1 MESRLPSR
9 RRFLGDFGRTA
20 FMAWLGVEYL
30 AGLLAP
36 RAARAAVAPAS
47 TGRGILR
54 LRLKATRLDEMR
66 TFYADTL
73 GFAVEREPGALTVE
87 TGETRIRFEEAE
99 PGTAP
104 YYHVAWAIPENKIEE
119 SKDWL
124 TRRTPILKRPD
135 GLEIFHF
142 RNVNRHAFFFADPAG
157 NILEFIARHDLRD
170 GVDVPFAREH
180 VFYVNHA
187 GLVVDDMDEAIGQI
201 RRDLG
206 LELTA
211 DPVPNFATLGDGHRH
226 VTLVTRNRL
235 WLPDMVKAADVHEAE
250 VVMHGSPSRVLDF
263 ERYPYR
269 VAIES

>member
-1 MESRLPSR
+1 MDSQRPSR
-9 RRFLGDFGRTA
+9 RQFLGDLGRTA
-20 FMAWLGVEYL
+20 FMGWMGVEYL
-30 AGLLAP
+30 AALSAP
-36 RAARAAVAPAS
+36 EPAHAAGAPAS
-47 TGRGILR
+47 TRRGILR
-54 LRLKATRLDEMR
+54 LDLKADRLDEMR

-73 GFAVEREPGALTVE
+73 GFPVERAPGALIVE
-87 TGETRIRFEEAE
+87 TGETLIRFEEAE

-124 TRRTPILKRPD
+124 TRRTPILTGPD

-142 RNVNRHAFFFADPAG
+142 RYVNRHGFFFADPAG
-157 NILEFIARHDLRD
+157 NILEFIARHDLKD
-170 GVDVPFAREH
+170 GVSSPFRREH
-180 VFYVNHA
+180 IFYVNHA

-206 LELTA
+206 IELTQ
-211 DPVPNFATLGDGHRH
+211 DPAPNFATLGDGHRH

-235 WLPDMVKAADVHEAE
+235 WLPDRVKAADVHEAE
-250 VVMHGSPSRVLDF
+250 IVMHGSPSRALEF

-269 VAIES
+269 LAIES